1 MWMALEPPS
10 GSLRGPTE
18 LESWNGPDFQEC
30 LLSILMINSH
40 KYISSYN
47 VLRASLVAQMV
58 KNLSAM
64 QKTWV

>member
-47 VLRASLVAQMV
+47 VLRASLVAQISHV
-58 KNLSAM
+58 IS
-64 QKTWV
+64 V